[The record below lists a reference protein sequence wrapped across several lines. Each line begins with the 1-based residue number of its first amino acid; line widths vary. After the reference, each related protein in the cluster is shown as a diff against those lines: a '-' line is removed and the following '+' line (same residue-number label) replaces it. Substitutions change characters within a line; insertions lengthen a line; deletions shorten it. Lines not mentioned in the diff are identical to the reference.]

1 MSHTN
6 RNSQDTKK
14 GRKGRKKPSNE
25 LLVKKEEDE
34 SAITGIKA
42 ISYYVTKARQAIHE
56 IFIVTENKQI
66 YLVF

>member
-1 MSHTN
+1 M
-6 RNSQDTKK
+6 
-14 GRKGRKKPSNE
+14 PSNE
-25 LLVKKEEDE
+25 LLVKKEDE
-34 SAITGIKA
+34 SAKIGIKA